1 MAKAGRRGA
10 TPDPIRG
17 ANPFDVTNSVRDG
30 LPRHHSRDSFALT
43 FDKLAALCRLAPIC
57 AGGSDHGA
65 ARSDARGAQMA
76 RRPADRRGPAAGVGR
91 FRAPAPA
98 AALLRR
104 PHRDVTVGKGVVEK
118 AYRSRT
124 LGAGRNLPDGTLA
137 LAQQIY
143 DQGQPPAQRRWRIR
157 QLAPGRFAGTMTEAV
172 GPVLVDEVDGSYR
185 FKFRMKGSL
194 SVEQWLIPL
203 PDGNSARTTLTVR
216 KFGMRVASSVG
227 TIRKL

>member
-1 MAKAGRRGA
+1 MKQ
-10 TPDPIRG
+10 PDR
-17 ANPFDVTNSVRDG
+17 TR
-30 LPRHHSRDSFALT
+30 
-43 FDKLAALCRLAPIC
+43 
-57 AGGSDHGA
+57 A
-65 ARSDARGAQMA
+65 ARKWL
-76 RRPADRRGPAAGVGR
+76 AGLLIG
-91 FRAPAPA
+91 
-98 AALLRR
+98 AALLPVSADSARLR
-104 PHRDVTVGKGVVEK
+104 QPLRFFEGRTEMVTVVKVVMKK

-124 LGAGRNLPDGTLA
+124 LGAGRILPDGTLA

-143 DQGQPPAQRRWRIR
+143 DQGQPPSQRRWRIR